1 MLYYVKHCRSQ
12 CYTKHIRGYNMYDG
26 TACFLRGRL
35 HITRHRWTSLKL
47 GKRQFDYYLFHL
59 SFLTRRLQSIFAVRR
74 GLRPHLLNAAPLIE
88 LDVLM
93 AAARLVRI
101 EDPESV
107 SSALRKNGHG
117 GDELLGTAN
126 VSACRKTKETQ
137 NLRQGAAAGLAD
149 GASGGRQGA
158 GRRRPSR
165 RSGTMK
171 ALAKSTTRKSTTTS
185 TTSTTKSYL
194 PTGRQKGIGGCATH
208 RVPIPPEPP

>member
-1 MLYYVKHCRSQ
+1 MENDNLIATDSVY
-12 CYTKHIRGYNMYDG
+12 
-26 TACFLRGRL
+26 LL
-35 HITRHRWTSLKL
+35 LPRHPR
-47 GKRQFDYYLFHL
+47 
-59 SFLTRRLQSIFAVRR
+59 SIFAVRR
-74 GLRPHLLNAAPLIE
+74 GLQPHLLNTAPLIE
-88 LDVLM
+88 LNVLM

-126 VSACRKTKETQ
+126 VSACRKTKETR
-137 NLRQGAAAGLAD
+137 NLRRGAAAGLAD

-165 RSGTMK
+165 RSGTAK
-171 ALAKSTTRKSTTTS
+171 ALAKSTIQKSTTIS

-194 PTGRQKGIGGCATH
+194 PTGRQKGIGEGATY